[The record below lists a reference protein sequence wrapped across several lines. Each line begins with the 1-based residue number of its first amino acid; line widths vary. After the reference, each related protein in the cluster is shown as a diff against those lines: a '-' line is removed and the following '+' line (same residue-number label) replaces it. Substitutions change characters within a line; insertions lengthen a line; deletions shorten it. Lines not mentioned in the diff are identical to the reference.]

1 MCVYQRWCLASQPCA
16 VYLYITILYAH
27 THTRTHQ
34 VCTAQEDVSA
44 TQAATEQ
51 AQHAHAALAAAA
63 AADTAA
69 HEQAAAAL
77 IGRLGVAEAELLRRE
92 TLHQKCIQDLC
103 LLTVDQSQKAAAE
116 TAEACVV
123 QARQEEEHGALVLRC
138 RDVSAVA
145 QRRRSVFVR
154 LLHRGV
160 CSLSLSFSL
169 LPLSPFLSLSLS
181 LSLSVCVCNKVVHV
195 SANACASV
203 RVREC
208 SVSRMC
214 VCVCV
219 LRMGQA

>member
-1 MCVYQRWCLASQPCA
+1 VYQRWCLASQPCA

-92 TLHQKCIQDLC
+92 TVHQKCIQDLC

-145 QRRRSVFVR
+145 DRRRSVFVR

-160 CSLSLSFSL
+160 CSLSPFFLSRAFS
-169 LPLSPFLSLSLS
+169 LSLSLS
-181 LSLSVCVCNKVVHV
+181 LSL
-195 SANACASV
+195 
-203 RVREC
+203 
-208 SVSRMC
+208 C
-214 VCVCV
+214 VCVT
-219 LRMGQA
+219 RSFM